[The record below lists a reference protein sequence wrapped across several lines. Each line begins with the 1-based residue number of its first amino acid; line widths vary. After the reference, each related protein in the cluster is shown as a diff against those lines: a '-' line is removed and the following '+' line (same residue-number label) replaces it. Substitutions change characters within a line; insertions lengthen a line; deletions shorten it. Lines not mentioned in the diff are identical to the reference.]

1 MPKVICWQTD
11 CLYNVDGR
19 CRAEEIEYDP
29 ADGCL
34 TMEPRT
40 ELDDSEDEE
49 EEEHW
54 ERRGMHLLGEEE

>member
-1 MPKVICWQTD
+1 MPRVICWQMD

-34 TMEPRT
+34 TTEPRPG
-40 ELDDSEDEE
+40 LDDLDEDEE
-49 EEEHW
+49 EGW
-54 ERRGMHLLGEEE
+54 QRSGMHLLDDEQ

>member
-1 MPKVICWQTD
+1 MPRIICWQMD

-19 CRAEEIEYDP
+19 CRAEEVEFDP

-34 TMEPRT
+34 TMEPRA
-40 ELDDSEDEE
+40 ESEDAE

-54 ERRGMHLLGEEE
+54 ERRGMHLLADEE